1 MRFLLSI
8 AMLAAVW
15 TAGAQGTSKAILAYD
30 ANNVGD
36 VFYSQTAGWTFQVTA
51 PITVTELGCVA
62 NFFTQNPS
70 AALVQV
76 GLWASDGSLLA
87 SSSITPGST
96 LLDQSR
102 YEAVAP
108 LSLSP
113 GQTYQIGVYYPD
125 GYFSLDTA
133 VPSLGGS
140 VTPAPLILL
149 LGSASGGGGF
159 ASPATETGTAGGAY
173 LGPNFRFQSQPKLAI
188 QLGTT
193 NQLRLSWPAAY
204 LGYALEYKLGLFAP
218 TWNPASPP
226 ATGPVVIGNEFVV
239 FDIIGNV
246 PKFYRLVK

>member
-8 AMLAAVW
+8 AMLATAW
-15 TAGAQGTSKAILAYD
+15 TAGAQGTSQAILAYD

-51 PITVTELGCVA
+51 PITVTDLGCVA

-87 SSSITPGST
+87 SSAITPGSP

-102 YEAVAP
+102 YEALAP

-113 GQTYQIGVYYPD
+113 GQSYQIGAYYSD
-125 GYFSLDTA
+125 FFSLDTA
-133 VPSLGGS
+133 IPLYGGS

-149 LGSASGGGGF
+149 LGSASGSGGF

-188 QLGTT
+188 RLSSAS
-193 NQLRLSWPAAY
+193 QLRLSWPTAFT
-204 LGYALEYKLGLFAP
+204 GYTLQSKLGLFGSWA
-218 TWNPASPP
+218 NVSFPP
-226 ATGPVVIGNEFVV
+226 ATGPSVIGTEYVV
-239 FDIIGNV
+239 FDVLGSV
-246 PKFYRLVK
+246 PEYYRLVK